1 MRIYTRIVLDMT
13 KDDLPVIESES
24 FEYSGEM
31 ALCGRD
37 SDASGGSAN
46 GGNGEGNS
54 NESGGRE
61 GGGSEGRGGR
71 DMTGVNGPVGTADR
85 DMAGNRTGRNG
96 DGSFGS
102 DREGAFGINAN
113 KYGQIGTIAGMGLSA
128 ITGVP
133 GLGFA
138 GSAIGKTAGMHAD
151 QAANIA
157 AAQKGMPDSARG
169 FANGSSGLGSAGN
182 SGPAGVGGTGSDG
195 RQGSEGNGN
204 GNVLTFSNGMSGTY
218 QIPKATYEALQAAA
232 AQDSATQA
240 FLNTINTARASQG
253 NGADLIAK
261 HNANVDR
268 MNAHSAKVFGD
279 GNFKAQ
285 DKAVSLQANPSPK
298 QYDTSPTYSQ
308 RALAEIEEAKRLGAK
323 IYVR

>member
-1 MRIYTRIVLDMT
+1 MRIYTRIILDMT

-24 FEYSGEM
+24 FEYSGEV
-31 ALCGRD
+31 ALCMPSDGAGGRSGGD
-37 SDASGGSAN
+37 GDRGSGGSSDSER
-46 GGNGEGNS
+46 G
-54 NESGGRE
+54 
-61 GGGSEGRGGR
+61 GGGSESGGR

-102 DREGAFGINAN
+102 NREGTFGINAN

-133 GLGFA
+133 GLSFA

-182 SGPAGVGGTGSDG
+182 GSPAGVGGTGSDG
-195 RQGSEGNGN
+195 RLGSEGGKN
-204 GNVLTFSNGMSGTY
+204 NVLSFSDGMNGAY
-218 QIPKATYEALQAAA
+218 QIPKATMEALQAAA

-240 FLNTINTARASQG
+240 FLNTLNKARSHVS

-261 HNANVDR
+261 HNKNVEA
-268 MNAHSAKVFGD
+268 MNAHSAKVFGK
-279 GNFKAQ
+279 NNYTAQ
-285 DKAVSLQANPSPK
+285 DKAVSLQTNPNPK
-298 QYDTSPTYSQ
+298 QYDTSPTYAQ
-308 RALAEIEEAKRLGAK
+308 RALSEIEEAKRLGAK